1 MSRRRQKQ
9 QSGWVWV
16 FLFIML
22 FLAFAYV
29 LYSWQEQAAP
39 APVPE
44 TGGSLEVH
52 FMDVGQA
59 DAALVI
65 CDGHYMLI
73 DGGDAE
79 DSRLVYTYLEE
90 HSAKHLDCMVA
101 THAHED
107 HIGGLAGA
115 LNYASVDAA
124 LCPVT
129 EYDSK
134 VFRNMVKYLEKQG
147 KSVTVP
153 QPGDKFSLGSARIE
167 IIGPVKEYDDVNN
180 TSIVLRIDYGETSFL
195 FTGDMET
202 EAEEDLIDSG
212 ANLSADVLKAG
223 HHGSDTS
230 TGYRFLRE
238 VMPEYAVISVGEG
251 NKYGHPSE
259 EVLSRFRDAGAEVFR
274 TDMQGHIVA
283 KSDGKTVTFTTEK
296 EADTA
301 ANPTDN
307 STSHAYIGNA
317 GSKKFHLP
325 DCASVES
332 IKEDNRVEFSS
343 RAQAIAEGYKPCGRC
358 KP

>member
-9 QSGWVWV
+9 QPGWVWV

-29 LYSWQEQAAP
+29 LYTMQEQFTP
-39 APVPE
+39 ALAE
-44 TGGSLEVH
+44 GGGLEVH

-73 DGGDAE
+73 DGGNAE
-79 DSRLVYTYLEE
+79 DSDLVYSYLERRG
-90 HSAKHLDCMVA
+90 AKHLDCMVA

-107 HIGGLAGA
+107 HIGGLSGA

-129 EYDSK
+129 EYSSK
-134 VFRNMVKYLEKQG
+134 VFQNMVKYLEEQG
-147 KSVTVP
+147 KSITVP
-153 QPGDKFSLGSARIE
+153 RPGDSFDLGSARVE
-167 IIGPVKEYDDVNN
+167 ILGPVREYDDANN

-202 EAEEDLIDSG
+202 GAEGDLLDSG
-212 ANLSADVLKAG
+212 ADVSATVLKAG

-251 NKYGHPSE
+251 NKYGHPDH
-259 EVLSRFRDAGAEVFR
+259 EVLSRFRDAGTEVYR

-301 ANPTDN
+301 TNPTSN
-307 STSHAYIGNA
+307 SDLQTYIGNA

-325 DCASVES
+325 DCASAKN
-332 IKEDNRVEFSS
+332 IQEDKRVEFDS
-343 RAQAIAEGYKPCGRC
+343 RVQAIAAGYEPCGRC

>member
-1 MSRRRQKQ
+1 MSRKRQKQ
-9 QSGWVWV
+9 QPGWVWV

-39 APVPE
+39 VPAE
-44 TGGSLEVH
+44 GGGFEVH

-73 DGGDAE
+73 DGGNAE
-79 DSRLVYTYLEE
+79 DSDLVYAYLERQG
-90 HSAKHLDCMVA
+90 AKHLDCMVA

-107 HIGGLAGA
+107 HIGGLSGA
-115 LNYASVDAA
+115 LNYATVDTA

-129 EYDSK
+129 EYSSK
-134 VFRNMVKYLEKQG
+134 VFQNMVKYLEEQG
-147 KSVTVP
+147 KSITVP
-153 QPGDKFSLGSARIE
+153 RPGDRFDLGSARVE
-167 IIGPVKEYDDVNN
+167 ILGPVEEYDDANN

-202 EAEEDLIDSG
+202 RAEEDLLNSG
-212 ANLSADVLKAG
+212 ADVSATVLKAG

-251 NKYGHPSE
+251 NKYGHPDH
-259 EVLSRFRDAGAEVFR
+259 EVLSRFRDAGAQVYR
-274 TDMQGHIVA
+274 TDMQGHIIA

-301 ANPTDN
+301 TNPTELPALR
-307 STSHAYIGNA
+307 TYIGNS

-325 DCASVES
+325 DCASAKN
-332 IKEDNRVEFSS
+332 IQEDKRVEFYS
-343 RAQAIAEGYKPCGRC
+343 RVQAITAGYEPCGRC

>member
-9 QSGWVWV
+9 QPGWVWV

-29 LYSWQEQAAP
+29 LYTMQEQFTPAP
-39 APVPE
+39 AE
-44 TGGSLEVH
+44 GGGLEVH

-73 DGGDAE
+73 DGGNAE
-79 DSRLVYTYLEE
+79 DSDLVYSYLERRG
-90 HSAKHLDCMVA
+90 AKHLDCMVA

-107 HIGGLAGA
+107 HIGGLSGA

-129 EYDSK
+129 EYSSK
-134 VFRNMVKYLEKQG
+134 VFRNMVKYLEEQG
-147 KSVTVP
+147 KSITVP
-153 QPGDKFSLGSARIE
+153 RPGDSFDLGSAQVE
-167 IIGPVKEYDDVNN
+167 ILGPVREYDDANN

-202 EAEEDLIDSG
+202 GAEGDLLDSG
-212 ANLSADVLKAG
+212 ADVSATVLKAG

-251 NKYGHPSE
+251 NKYGHPDH
-259 EVLSRFRDAGAEVFR
+259 EVLSRFRDAGTEVYR

-301 ANPTDN
+301 TNPTSN
-307 STSHAYIGNA
+307 SDLQTYIGNA

-325 DCASVES
+325 DCASAKN
-332 IKEDNRVEFSS
+332 IQEDKRVEFDS
-343 RAQAIAEGYKPCGRC
+343 RVQAIAAGYEPCGRC

>member
-1 MSRRRQKQ
+1 MSRKRQKQ
-9 QSGWVWV
+9 QPGWVWV

-29 LYSWQEQAAP
+29 LYTMQEQSAP
-39 APVPE
+39 APAE
-44 TGGSLEVH
+44 GGGFEVH
-52 FMDVGQA
+52 FIDVGQA

-73 DGGDAE
+73 DGGNAE
-79 DSRLVYTYLEE
+79 DSDLVYAYLERRG
-90 HSAKHLDCMVA
+90 AKHLDCMVA

-107 HIGGLAGA
+107 HIGGLSGA
-115 LNYASVDAA
+115 LNYAKVDTA

-129 EYDSK
+129 EYSSK
-134 VFRNMVKYLEKQG
+134 VFQNMVKYLEEQG
-147 KSVTVP
+147 KSITVP
-153 QPGDKFSLGSARIE
+153 RPGDRFDLGSARVE
-167 IIGPVKEYDDVNN
+167 ILGPVQEYDDTNN

-202 EAEEDLIDSG
+202 GAEEDLLDSG
-212 ANLSADVLKAG
+212 ADVSATVLKAG

-230 TGYRFLRE
+230 TGYRFLRA
-238 VMPEYAVISVGEG
+238 VMPEYAVISVGKG
-251 NKYGHPSE
+251 NKYGHPSSD
-259 EVLSRFRDAGAEVFR
+259 VLSRFRDAGAQVYR
-274 TDMQGHIVA
+274 TDMQGHIIA

-301 ANPTDN
+301 TNPTEQPALQ
-307 STSHAYIGNA
+307 TYIGNS

-325 DCASVES
+325 DCASAKN
-332 IKEDNRVEFSS
+332 IQEDKRVEFHSW
-343 RAQAIAEGYKPCGRC
+343 AQAVAEGYEPCGRC

>member
-9 QSGWVWV
+9 QPGWVWV

-29 LYSWQEQAAP
+29 LYTMQEQASPAP
-39 APVPE
+39 AE
-44 TGGSLEVH
+44 GGGLEVH
-52 FMDVGQA
+52 YIDVGQA

-73 DGGDAE
+73 DGGNAE
-79 DSRLVYTYLEE
+79 DSDLIYAYLER
-90 HSAKHLDCMVA
+90 HGARHLDCMVA

-107 HIGGLAGA
+107 HIGGLSGA
-115 LNYASVDAA
+115 LNCAAADAA

-134 VFRNMVKYLEKQG
+134 VFRNMVKYLEEQG

-153 QPGDKFSLGSARIE
+153 RPGDRFALGSARVE
-167 IIGPVKEYDDVNN
+167 ILGPVKEYDDANN
-180 TSIVLRIDYGETSFL
+180 TSIVLRIDYGDTSFL

-202 EAEEDLIDSG
+202 GAEGDLIDSG
-212 ANLSADVLKAG
+212 ANLSATVLKAG

-230 TGYRFLRE
+230 SGYRFLRE
-238 VMPEYAVISVGEG
+238 VMPQYAVISVGEG
-251 NKYGHPSE
+251 NKYGHPSDE
-259 EVLSRFRDAGAEVFR
+259 ALSRFRDAGAQVYR

-301 ANPTDN
+301 TNPTSNFDLQ
-307 STSHAYIGNA
+307 TYIGNA

-325 DCASVES
+325 DCASARN
-332 IKEDNRVEFSS
+332 IQEDKRVEFAS
-343 RAQAIAEGYKPCGRC
+343 RVQAMAAGYEPCGRC